1 MPSKGPF
8 KMNEITQQRLWNKSF
23 ILCLFNNLFLFT
35 YYFAL
40 LAVLPIYIMKD
51 LGGTIEQA
59 GLALTLFLVSSI
71 AIRPFSGLISQKLGK
86 KLTFRGSELFFVLF
100 ALSYLWIDS
109 MWTLLLMRF
118 LHGFWFSILTTVTV
132 PVANDFIPE
141 HRKGEG
147 MGYFVMST
155 NLGVVI
161 GPLIALTVI
170 QFASFNT
177 LFALLSVLM
186 AVGFI
191 FCLMLKIPEQQPEV
205 KQIEEKNTKLTLH
218 DIIETKVIPVGLVAL
233 LTALTY
239 SSILSFITAYSES
252 KNLFEYASIFF
263 IVFAVSMIVVRPFVG
278 KMFDRK
284 GPSAVMYPSFI
295 FFAIG
300 MVLVSFVNNQWT
312 LWLSAVFI
320 GIGYGTLFPC
330 LQTVAIQTVPKNRMG
345 HAISTFFT
353 LFDIGL
359 AVGSIIMGIF
369 ISWMGFQNTFLLCS
383 VIIVLTLLVYKATVA
398 PALSQK
404 KSA

>member
-1 MPSKGPF
+1 
-8 KMNEITQQRLWNKSF
+8 MNEITQQRLWNKSF

-109 MWTLLLMRF
+109 MWTLLLVRF

-284 GPSAVMYPSFI
+284 GPSAEMYPSFI
-295 FFAIG
+295 FLAIG

-330 LQTVAIQTVPKNRMG
+330 LQTVAIQTVSKNRMG

>member
-1 MPSKGPF
+1 
-8 KMNEITQQRLWNKSF
+8 MNEITQQHLWNKSF

-86 KLTFRGSELFFVLF
+86 KLTFRGSEFFFVLF

-109 MWTLLLMRF
+109 MWTLLLVRF

-191 FCLMLKIPEQQPEV
+191 FCLMLKIPEQQSEV

-312 LWLSAVFI
+312 LWLSAIFI

-330 LQTVAIQTVPKNRMG
+330 LQTVAIQTVSKNRMG

-383 VIIVLTLLVYKATVA
+383 VIIVLTLLVYRATVA
-398 PALSQK
+398 PALCQK

>member
-1 MPSKGPF
+1 
-8 KMNEITQQRLWNKSF
+8 MNEITQQRLWNKSF

-330 LQTVAIQTVPKNRMG
+330 LQTVAIQTVPKSRMG

>member
-1 MPSKGPF
+1 
-8 KMNEITQQRLWNKSF
+8 MNEITQQRLWNKSF

-109 MWTLLLMRF
+109 MWTLLLVRF

-263 IVFAVSMIVVRPFVG
+263 IVFAVSMIVVRPFIG

-330 LQTVAIQTVPKNRMG
+330 LQTVAIQTVSKNRMG

>member
-1 MPSKGPF
+1 
-8 KMNEITQQRLWNKSF
+8 MNEITQQRLWNKSF

-109 MWTLLLMRF
+109 MWTLLLVRF

-345 HAISTFFT
+345 YAISTFFT

>member
-1 MPSKGPF
+1 
-8 KMNEITQQRLWNKSF
+8 MNEITQQRLWNKSF

-109 MWTLLLMRF
+109 MWTLLLVRF

-252 KNLFEYASIFF
+252 KNLFKYASIFF

-330 LQTVAIQTVPKNRMG
+330 LQTVAIQTVSKNRMG

>member
-1 MPSKGPF
+1 
-8 KMNEITQQRLWNKSF
+8 MNEITQQRLWNKSF

-109 MWTLLLMRF
+109 MWTLLLVRF

-191 FCLMLKIPEQQPEV
+191 FCLMLKIPEQQSEV

-345 HAISTFFT
+345 YAISTFFT

-369 ISWMGFQNTFLLCS
+369 ISWIGFQNTFLLCS

>member
-1 MPSKGPF
+1 
-8 KMNEITQQRLWNKSF
+8 MNEITQQRLWNKSF